1 MSLRQK
7 FKKILPEISRTEQEA
22 LDAGDT
28 WIEASI
34 YQGKPDF
41 DTLLQTAPSKLTE
54 REQAFIDGPLAE
66 LLTMLD
72 DVEVHNSIH
81 IPPHILQ
88 FLKDNKFFSF
98 IIPKEY
104 GGLEFSAYASSTI
117 VASISTK
124 SNPIA
129 TTVMV
134 PNSLGPGE
142 LLAHFGTQ
150 EQKDHYLPRLVDG
163 RDIPCF
169 ALTSPEAGSDA
180 GGIPDRAIVTKK
192 VVDGEEV
199 IGLSC
204 TWDKRYITLAPIS
217 TVLGLAVKVFDPD
230 GLLGGEA
237 DLGITCLLLPSD
249 YEGVEIGNR
258 HKPLGVN
265 FYNGT
270 TRGTDVFVPM
280 DFVIG
285 GQKNVGKGWQMLV
298 ACLGA
303 GRGVSL
309 PANGCATGHATLKST
324 SEYAAIREQFGMPIG
339 KFEGIQ
345 EQLALIGGL
354 TFNLEAMR
362 HLVLNSLDLGF
373 KPSVITAMAKY
384 HMTEMGRTTLQAA
397 MDTQAGKAI
406 QMGPNNVLATAYFAT
421 PIGITVEGA
430 NILTRNLM
438 IFGQGAT
445 RCHPHVQDLITAIH
459 SDAPDADKQF
469 NQLFKSTIGY
479 SIKNFFRGVAMGYL
493 PGVGNGKN
501 PDKLVNKF
509 ETRINR
515 LSAILAVQADFALL
529 VLGGDLKR
537 KEMLS
542 ARLGDVLSYL
552 FMAMGNI
559 KFYTQ
564 SQNRESLKPYFEY
577 GTTWALQQ
585 AEEALTAYVDNFPNR
600 LVANWLKLKL
610 GMPFMGKTKVT
621 DKMIT
626 TLAEATLKNDGA
638 KQELTHLVSMKGR
651 DGFSVLTDAYEAKL
665 EVLPLLDKIKQAV
678 RAGKVAKQLT
688 FAELVE
694 AAAEVHVI
702 TLEEKDALHDYDV
715 KRKHAIAVD
724 EYTFDMELLTNVDKE
739 APLLKSA

>member
-41 DTLLQTAPSKLTE
+41 DTLLQTAPSKLTQE
-54 REQAFIDGPLAE
+54 EQAFIDGPLAE

-81 IPPHILQ
+81 IPPHVLQ

-104 GGLEFSAYASSTI
+104 GGLEFSAYAASTI

-142 LLAHFGTQ
+142 LLAHFGTK

-192 VVDGEEV
+192 TIDGEEV

-217 TVLGLAVKVFDPD
+217 TVLGLAVKVFDPQ
-230 GLLGGEA
+230 GLLGGEE

-249 YEGVEIGNR
+249 HQGVEIGNR

-270 TRGTDVFVPM
+270 TRGNDVFVPM

-469 NQLFKSTIGY
+469 NKLFKSTIGY

-493 PGVGNGKN
+493 PGIGNGKN

-542 ARLGDVLSYL
+542 ARLGDILSYL

-564 SQNRESLKPYFEY
+564 SENREALTPYFEY

-610 GMPFMGKTKVT
+610 GMPFMGRTKVT
-621 DKMIT
+621 DTMIT

-651 DGFSVLTDAYEAKL
+651 DGFTVLTEAYNAKL

-688 FAELVE
+688 FAELVD
-694 AAAEVHVI
+694 AAAEVHIV
-702 TLEEKDALHDYDV
+702 TQDEKSALHDYDV
-715 KRKHAIAVD
+715 KRKLAIAVD
-724 EYTFDMELLTNVDKE
+724 EYTFDMELLTNLGEE
-739 APLLKSA
+739 APILKSA